1 MMVKYVILTQSH
13 LKLCDMRKLVI
24 FSGIVFLISL
34 MFSEQSGAQ
43 IVNSAYKITD
53 VYQKK
58 PMPLP
63 AVREADVF
71 WSKKIWR
78 IIDLREKMNLT
89 LFYPTVETDGRMN
102 LISLLLEGI
111 ENGQITPY
119 DARLDDDFKV
129 PMTFEQVQDAF
140 GAESTIEET
149 IDFDTGERKEVEI
162 EGDIRPNEIKQ
173 FMIKEEWYFDKQ
185 SSSLNVRIIGICPI
199 REFVRENDESGQVM
213 RQKVFWVYY
222 PEARNLLATNLV
234 LNPYNEAQS
243 MSFDDLFIKR
253 FFNSYVVKESNVFN
267 NRDITAYL
275 SGKTAMLESK
285 RIEDEIFNFEQDLW
299 EY

>member
-1 MMVKYVILTQSH
+1 MIT
-13 LKLCDMRKLVI
+13 
-24 FSGIVFLISL
+24 L
-34 MFSEQSGAQ
+34 MFSGQSDAQ

-89 LFYPTVETDGRMN
+89 LYYPTVETDSRKN
-102 LISLLLEGI
+102 LISLLLDGI

-129 PMTFEQVQDAF
+129 PMTFEQVQEAL
-140 GAESTIEET
+140 GAESTTEET
-149 IDFDTGERKEVEI
+149 IDFDTGERKTVEI
-162 EGDIRPNEIKQ
+162 EGEIRTNEIKQ
-173 FMIKEEWYFDKQ
+173 YMIKEEWYFDRQ
-185 SSSLNVRIIGICPI
+185 TSTLNVRVIGICPI
-199 REFVRENDESGQVM
+199 REFVRVNDETGQVM

-222 PEARNLLATNLV
+222 PEARNLLASSLV
-234 LNPYNEAQS
+234 LNPYNEARS
-243 MSFDDLFIKR
+243 MSFDELFIKR
-253 FFNSYVVKESNVFN
+253 FFNSYIVKESNVFN
-267 NRDITAYL
+267 NRDISAYL
-275 SGKTAMLESK
+275 SGKDAMLESK
-285 RIEDEIFNFEQDLW
+285 RVEDEIFNFEQDLW